1 MHCSCPWT
9 VHQVLDFFLKKKKKR
24 PKTQMPNP
32 NKHLKFS
39 FGDDATRQGKA
50 TVQYP
55 CNFDLKCSFG
65 DDATRDSS
73 RLLPLTLRI
82 SVILLLWSSSYCWD
96 EVNNSSTQA
105 VLEPFCTDN
114 YKGITLPPCSP
125 RCSLVGE
132 GGNRTGHQLSCVRL
146 VPLHFWLWIYAS
158 HT

>member
-1 MHCSCPWT
+1 
-9 VHQVLDFFLKKKKKR
+9 
-24 PKTQMPNP
+24 MPNP

-82 SVILLLWSSSYCWD
+82 SVILLL
-96 EVNNSSTQA
+96 
-105 VLEPFCTDN
+105 
-114 YKGITLPPCSP
+114 
-125 RCSLVGE
+125 
-132 GGNRTGHQLSCVRL
+132 
-146 VPLHFWLWIYAS
+146 
-158 HT
+158 